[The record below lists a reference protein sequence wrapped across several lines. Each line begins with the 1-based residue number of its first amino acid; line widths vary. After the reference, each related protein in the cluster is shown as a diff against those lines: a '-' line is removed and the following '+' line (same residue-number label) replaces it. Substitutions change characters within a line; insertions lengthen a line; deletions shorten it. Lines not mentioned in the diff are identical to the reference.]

1 MLLAATLTDA
11 CGEDPGGVCEW
22 VYNRTDNATL
32 AELASWF
39 VDRPMRI
46 LLILLVAFVINF
58 VVRRSLSRFVDRV
71 TRERQRTAGDDVPAG
86 RMIDVQLLER
96 LRERDERGQQR
107 ALTLAAVLR
116 NIASV
121 VIYGIAG
128 LLCLGELNVNLGPLI
143 AGAGIAGI
151 AIGFGAQSLVRDFLA
166 GMFIVLE
173 DQYGVGDDVNLGEA
187 SGTVE
192 KVTLRTT
199 WLRDMRGTLWV
210 VPNGEIRRVANR
222 SQRWARA
229 LLDLRVSAD
238 ADLDH
243 ALDVARR
250 GSQDF
255 FEHSPDKGLLLERP
269 KLLGVE
275 SFVDDA
281 AVLRVTVKTKPGD
294 QYKVARSLRVA
305 LRRAFAAEGIPMTD
319 DVGPV
324 APPPPPAAR
333 P

>member
-1 MLLAATLTDA
+1 VLVAATLTDA

-22 VYNRTDNATL
+22 VFNRTDNEAL
-32 AELASWF
+32 ANLASWF

-46 LLILLVAFVINF
+46 TLILLTAFVLN
-58 VVRRSLSRFVDRV
+58 VLVRRGLRRFVERV
-71 TRERQRTAGDDVPAG
+71 TREREQAARADVPAG

-96 LRERDERGQQR
+96 IRERDQRAQQR

-121 VIYGIAG
+121 VIYGIAA
-128 LLCLGELNVNLGPLI
+128 LMCLGELDVNLGPLI
-143 AGAGIAGI
+143 AGAGIAGL

-173 DQYGVGDDVNLGEA
+173 DQYGVGDDINLGEA
-187 SGTVE
+187 SGSVE

-199 WLRDMRGTLWV
+199 WLRDDRGTLWV
-210 VPNGEIRRVANR
+210 VPNGEIKRVANR

-243 ALDVARR
+243 AIEVAQRGARDYYEHGGDRDV
-250 GSQDF
+250 
-255 FEHSPDKGLLLERP
+255 LLAEP
-269 KLLGVE
+269 KVLGVE
-275 SFVDDA
+275 SFLDGA

-294 QYKVARSLRVA
+294 QYRVARSLRVA
-305 LRRAFAAEGIPMTD
+305 LRRAFAAEGIPMTE
-319 DVGPV
+319 G
-324 APPPPPAAR
+324 
-333 P
+333 